1 MGTSNLFNIHF
12 WLNLSKRNGDLAP
25 IYARIT
31 VNGKRSEIS
40 LQKQTSVTF
49 WDTKLKQTN
58 LRSTEGKALNT
69 YLDQV
74 YTKLLTCNT
83 ELSDEFNV
91 VTAQSVKARF
101 LGLDESNKTL
111 LELVSYHNEKME
123 GILKPGTLKNYYTTE
138 KYIKIFL
145 INKKKTPDLLL
156 KQINYSFIIDFEH
169 YFRKGSS
176 LQNSNSLNNNGIM
189 KHLERLRKLMNFALD
204 LGWLEKNPFARYR
217 LKFRKIEKQFL
228 TRDELQ
234 KIETTDLKNSKLQT
248 VKDIFIFACY
258 TGLSYIDIKNLH
270 QNNIVKGIDGSDW
283 IFTQRAKN
291 EQVVKVPLLPTPL
304 RLLNKYKLHAEFN
317 NGKLLPIYSNQK
329 VNSYLKDI
337 ATLLKI
343 PKHLTFHSARHT
355 FATSV
360 TLANGVPIETVSKM
374 LGHTKISTTQ
384 IYARVLEEKI
394 SSDIE
399 ILRSRLG

>member
-1 MGTSNLFNIHF
+1 MGTSNTFNIHF
-12 WLNLSKRNGDLAP
+12 WLNLSKRNEDLAP

-31 VNGKRSEIS
+31 VNGKRAEIS

-58 LRSTEGKALNT
+58 LRSAEGKALNS

-74 YTKLLTCNT
+74 YTKLLTCHND
-83 ELSDEFNV
+83 LLDEFNV
-91 VTAQSVKARF
+91 VTARSIKARF
-101 LGLDESNKTL
+101 LGQDQNNKTL
-111 LELVSYHNEKME
+111 LELVTYHNEKME
-123 GILKPGTLKNYYTTE
+123 GILKPGTLKNYYTTK
-138 KYIKIFL
+138 KYIQHFL
-145 INKKKTPDLLL
+145 IKKKNSPDLFL

-169 YFRKGSS
+169 YLRKGTP
-176 LQNSNSLNNNGIM
+176 LQTSNPLSNNGIM

-217 LKFRKIEKQFL
+217 LKFSKFEKQYL
-228 TRDELQ
+228 TKDELQ
-234 KIETTDLKNSKLQT
+234 KIETADLKISKLQI
-248 VKDIFIFACY
+248 VRDIFIFACY
-258 TGLSYIDIKNLH
+258 TGLSFIDIKNLH
-270 QNNIVKGIDGSDW
+270 QNNIVKGIDDSDW
-283 IFTQRAKN
+283 IFTQREKN
-291 EQVVKVPLLPTPL
+291 GQVVKVPLLPIPL
-304 RLLNKYKLHAEFN
+304 HLLSKYQKYSELHD
-317 NGKLLPIYSNQK
+317 GLLFPVYSNQK

-374 LGHTKISTTQ
+374 LGHSKISTTQ

-399 ILRSRLG
+399 ILRTRL